1 MIVVRWL
8 GAFGKSSTLM
18 ESVEYEMNAP
28 ADRQVSAEPLFD
40 SRCRLSSRAEI
51 GLLVD
56 QTKTRLIAV
65 FTKDAW
71 TVMDKS
77 GRLKNKRRNFV
88 HQHDWDSLKSIGRTK
103 RSICGHGECII
114 QGPSFSGIV
123 VRYPRK
129 KMVIKMARE
138 IAADVTIPI
147 MNIQGDLI

>member
-8 GAFGKSSTLM
+8 GAFGKYTTLQG
-18 ESVEYEMNAP
+18 SVEYEISAP
-28 ADRQVSAEPLFD
+28 ADRQVASEPLFD
-40 SRCRLSSRAEI
+40 GRCRLSSRAEI

-77 GRLKNKRRNFV
+77 GRLKNKRHSFV
-88 HQHDWDSLKSIGRTK
+88 HQHDWDSLKKICRTN
-103 RSICGHGECII
+103 RDVYGHGECII
-114 QGPSFSGIV
+114 QGPKFSGIV

-129 KMVIKMARE
+129 KRVLQMARE
-138 IAADVTIPI
+138 AAGVTMPI